1 MLEDFIATTI
11 RPGRL
16 TSETDTING
25 GAETRSVRQ
34 EHNRQPFQFSFH
46 GLRPY
51 QPSQSRRRSRILP
64 LKNKQ
69 CQELFDRGAVAAHGV
84 LQITV
89 ALAAE

>member
-25 GAETRSVRQ
+25 GAETGSVRQ

-51 QPSQSRRRSRILP
+51 QPSQSRRRSKIPPLISRLP
-64 LKNKQ
+64 WKRFQQMWLS
-69 CQELFDRGAVAAHGV
+69 
-84 LQITV
+84 
-89 ALAAE
+89 